1 MSNEKRKPI
10 ETGADIIE
18 WAQQT
23 RDGKGEIFTAF
34 NKKEQLL
41 IAEFI
46 LGMNDYIKGCAEK
59 TADAPQAE
67 PPQDTAPV
75 EEKSAEDK
83 PVEQTVGA
91 GTNADFCRD
100 NKTGA
105 QVAYKTFARRL
116 AADPDRYG
124 IFEDG
129 RILRAASFAYWLSM
143 PRDY

>member
-1 MSNEKRKPI
+1 MANEKRKPI

-46 LGMNDYIKGCAEK
+46 LGMNDYIKAETK
-59 TADAPQAE
+59 PTDSVPVDAPPAEEKKEE
-67 PPQDTAPV
+67 PPQGQAK
-75 EEKSAEDK
+75 EK
-83 PVEQTVGA
+83 PI
-91 GTNADFCRD
+91 TNAEHFR
-100 NKTGA
+100 NSNTGA
-105 QVAYKTFARRL
+105 QVAFKSFSRRL
-116 AADPDRYG
+116 AVNPGRYG

-129 RILRAASFAYWLSM
+129 RILKAASFAYWLAM
-143 PRDY
+143 PKD

>member
-1 MSNEKRKPI
+1 MANEKRKPI

-46 LGMNDYIKGCAEK
+46 LGMNDYIQDYAKK
-59 TADAPQAE
+59 TADAPLAQ
-67 PPQDTAPV
+67 PPQDTSPV
-75 EEKSAEDK
+75 EEKSTEEK
-83 PVEQTVGA
+83 PVEQTANAV
-91 GTNADFCRD
+91 TNADFFRA

-105 QVAYKTFARRL
+105 QVAFKTFSRRL
-116 AADPDRYG
+116 SANPDLYG

-129 RILRAASFAYWLSM
+129 RILKAASFAYWLAM
-143 PRDY
+143 PKD

>member
-1 MSNEKRKPI
+1 MANEKRKPI

-46 LGMNDYIKGCAEK
+46 LGMDAFIKSGGK
-59 TADAPQAE
+59 PTDAATQAE
-67 PPQDTAPV
+67 PQVPPTDEPKPV
-75 EEKSAEDK
+75 EETQNEPTEKI
-83 PVEQTVGA
+83 
-91 GTNADFCRD
+91 TNADFFRA

-105 QVAYKTFARRL
+105 QVAFKSFSRRL
-116 AADPDRYG
+116 SANPDLYG

-129 RILRAASFAYWLSM
+129 RILKAASFAYWLAMSK
-143 PRDY
+143 D